1 MCLAGLAKLA
11 LADEM
16 RDAYIKGAMQMLA
29 FIAWTCMVWRLATW
43 QATPKV
49 ARRQNRAV
57 QAVVEVPNQD
67 VAVQVTLDALDEKI
81 FAQLTIE
88 QRDELWI
95 TNARRRKPKLVNE

>member
-1 MCLAGLAKLA
+1 M
-11 LADEM
+11 
-16 RDAYIKGAMQMLA
+16 
-29 FIAWTCMVWRLATW
+29 
-43 QATPKV
+43 
-49 ARRQNRAV
+49 